1 MSQPE
6 KKHRFWNLVSPA
18 SFSTVSLSFQ
28 EIRAISCCAQEPELR
43 LSDWKEKEEE
53 DDHGENDGEDK
64 GCTGWNARGA
74 LHHSCC
80 CSNPRL
86 SLILQWD
93 VWLPLTKNQRT
104 HKCKTKTD
112 TNMLSRGMT
121 ADCRNLRASFCTET
135 FYCLSHATNWIEN
148 IRLEILLL
156 Q

>member
-28 EIRAISCCAQEPELR
+28 EIRTISFCAQEPELR

-53 DDHGENDGEDK
+53 DDHGENEREDK
-64 GCTGWNARGA
+64 GCTGWNSRGA

-86 SLILQWD
+86 SLILQ
-93 VWLPLTKNQRT
+93 
-104 HKCKTKTD
+104 
-112 TNMLSRGMT
+112 
-121 ADCRNLRASFCTET
+121 
-135 FYCLSHATNWIEN
+135 
-148 IRLEILLL
+148 
-156 Q
+156 